1 MAMSVRLK
9 REIQARCSELH
20 IPLVGFAPV
29 DRYDIPRFSPW
40 VPEEFRPGAIIPRT
54 KTVIVIGIPVSL
66 PALETSPSI
75 WYYEEYR
82 TANALLDAG
91 AHHIASFLNTRGFAS
106 TAIPRDGYGHIS
118 ILKDLP
124 IAFFSHRH
132 AAFLAGLGN
141 FGINNVILTKQ
152 FGPRVRFASVFTTA
166 EVPPDPV
173 MEESLCIEC
182 MECVKVCPVHA
193 LPGRDYPKELTDK
206 RACAMRAENLAT
218 RFVSPC
224 GFCIRVC
231 PIGEDRTLFGREKSG
246 IYDPEDPESI
256 PFRKAWA
263 HVRKYGVRKKKSD
276 EKD

>member
-1 MAMSVRLK
+1 MNVRLK
-9 REIQARCSELH
+9 REIKALCSKLH
-20 IPLVGFAPV
+20 IPLVGFASV
-29 DRYDIPRFSPW
+29 DRYDTPLFTPW
-40 VPEEFRPGAIIPRT
+40 VPEDFQPGAIVPGT

-82 TANALLDAG
+82 AVNTMLDDATHRIALFLNNKG
-91 AHHIASFLNTRGFAS
+91 IASVP
-106 TAIPRDGYGHIS
+106 IPRDGYGHIS

-124 IAFFSHRH
+124 VAFFSHRH

-152 FGPRVRFASVFTTA
+152 FGPRIRFASVFTTA

-173 MEESLCIEC
+173 MEEPLCIEC

-193 LPGRDYPKELTDK
+193 LPGKDYPKAFTDK
-206 RACAMRAENLAT
+206 HTCAVRAETLAT
-218 RFVSPC
+218 RFISPC
-224 GFCIRVC
+224 GFCIKVC

-246 IYDPEDPESI
+246 IYDSEEPESI

-263 HVRKYGVRKKKSD
+263 HVRKYGIREKKVD